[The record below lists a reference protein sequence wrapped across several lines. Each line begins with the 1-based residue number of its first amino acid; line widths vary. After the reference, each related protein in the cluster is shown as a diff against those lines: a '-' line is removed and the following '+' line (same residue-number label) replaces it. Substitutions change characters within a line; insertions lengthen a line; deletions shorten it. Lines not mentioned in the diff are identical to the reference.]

1 MVFAQPCLF
10 TFYFE
15 AMPPPV
21 DGHYGAG
28 QTVFFCFTVE
38 DWNEANVN
46 WLHGAVPILGPGWD
60 PNSLELGPPPDGC
73 GLFAGTWLIA
83 DSVTGTSETNIGP
96 QGPGWFFDLDNDGD
110 AGNNFGDDCS
120 GPWHFCFF
128 ATVKDSIACV
138 DGTDLSVWVDTFGD
152 SETGSW
158 GIAGCAGDTVPGF
171 PATALCFS
179 FLPMGFTE
187 TPTAPLLTFPTR
199 FTDAFTVRNAGP
211 AGKLL
216 FFDTTGRL
224 VRAIPLGARAEQTMP
239 REALSS
245 GIYRLLFLDGSTGQ
259 QRYAGSVAAE

>member
-38 DWNEANVN
+38 EWDQANVN
-46 WLHGAVPILGPGWD
+46 WMHGAVPILGPGWD
-60 PNSLELGPPPDGC
+60 VNSLEFGPPPDAC
-73 GLFAGTWLIA
+73 GAIGGTWLLA
-83 DSVTGTSETNIGP
+83 DSVTGTSEINAGT

-128 ATVKDSIACV
+128 ATVKDSIDCV
-138 DGTDLSVWVDTFGD
+138 DGADLSVWVDTFGD

-158 GIAGCAGDTVPGF
+158 GIAGCEEDTVPRF
-171 PATALCFS
+171 PASALCS
-179 FLPMGFTE
+179 LPMGITG
-187 TPTAPLLTFPTR
+187 TSPLPLLTFPTL
-199 FTDAFTVRNAGP
+199 FADAFTVRNAGQ
-211 AGKLL
+211 AGELL

-224 VRAIPLGARAEQTMP
+224 VCAVPIGARGERTIP
-239 REALSS
+239 RGALSS
-245 GIYRLLFLDGSTGQ
+245 GTYRLLFLDGSTGQ
-259 QRYAGSVAAE
+259 RRYAGSVAVY